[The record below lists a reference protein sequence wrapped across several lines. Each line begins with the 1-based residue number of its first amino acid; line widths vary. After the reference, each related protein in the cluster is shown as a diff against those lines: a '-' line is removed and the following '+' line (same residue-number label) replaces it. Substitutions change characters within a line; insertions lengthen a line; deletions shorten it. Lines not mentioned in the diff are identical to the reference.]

1 MNRVAFGLIVLIL
14 LLLPLHAD
22 QRPQPYSQP
31 YSLSVNVDLVVL
43 NVRVLDKDG
52 KSVTGL
58 SKEAF
63 HVEEDGK
70 PQSVSLFV
78 GEDSPA
84 TIGLVLDSSASINS
98 KHSEIRNAALRFV
111 QSSHPQDE
119 VFILQFNETLYWMP
133 EDLPFTGDINLLEMA
148 LDWTPTAGRTA
159 LYEAISGALAQAGR
173 GRWEKRALIVLS
185 DGGDNASRKTLADVL
200 RLAQES
206 NVTIYTIGLFDPL
219 AVGSS
224 PSVLHKL
231 ASLTG
236 GDMYSPQ
243 TAEDLA
249 PAWGKIADGIRTQYT
264 IGYRPI
270 QTSFDGKFHNIR
282 VRVDA
287 PGHARVTVHTRPGY
301 RARQSPASAVEP

>member
-1 MNRVAFGLIVLIL
+1 MNRAAFGLIVAIL

-22 QRPQPYSQP
+22 QRPQP

-111 QSSHPQDE
+111 QSSDPQDE
-119 VFILQFNETLYWMP
+119 VFILQFNETLYWMLP
-133 EDLPFTGDINLLEMA
+133 EDLPFTGDLNLLEMA
-148 LDWTPTAGRTA
+148 LDWTPAAGRTA

-185 DGGDNASRKTLADVL
+185 DGGDNA
-200 RLAQES
+200 
-206 NVTIYTIGLFDPL
+206 
-219 AVGSS
+219 
-224 PSVLHKL
+224 
-231 ASLTG
+231 
-236 GDMYSPQ
+236 
-243 TAEDLA
+243 
-249 PAWGKIADGIRTQYT
+249 
-264 IGYRPI
+264 
-270 QTSFDGKFHNIR
+270 
-282 VRVDA
+282 
-287 PGHARVTVHTRPGY
+287 
-301 RARQSPASAVEP
+301 